1 MYVIIHLKLKERN
14 IKMQYFPG
22 TNIKVKTK
30 DVASFLNG
38 LFAFGEINQ
47 TQLMKVTGLTQ
58 STIQNWVNRGWVAKS
73 NGKGYDRDKVAR
85 ILIINMLRQT
95 MSLDNISSLL
105 FFINGK
111 TETTDD
117 DIIRESTLYILA
129 CRILFSEKFATKEID
144 TLINAELKEYPEF
157 YNHRKRLAIG
167 ISVIVK
173 AFMAASVI
181 QELNSTMT
189 MVTAYRK
196 EIEAGASKDKKD

>member
-1 MYVIIHLKLKERN
+1 
-14 IKMQYFPG
+14 MQYFPG

-30 DVASFLNG
+30 DVVSFLNG

-47 TQLMKVTGLTQ
+47 TQLMKVTGLSQ

-105 FFINGK
+105 FFINGR
-111 TETTDD
+111 TDTTDD
-117 DIIRESTLYILA
+117 DIIRESTLYIMS
-129 CRILFSEKFATKEID
+129 CRILFSEKFSTSEINS
-144 TLINAELKEYPEF
+144 LIRKELKEYPQF
-157 YNHRKRLAIG
+157 CNNRKRLELG

-181 QELNSTMT
+181 RELNSTMT

-196 EIEAGASKDKKD
+196 ELEAAAKEDEKD